1 MRSETELSVT
11 IRRDKNKRGKTDP
24 DGGRSNLD
32 EERAD
37 WFCEQVG
44 VIETRDHPC
53 PSIDRKHE
61 ELSASKFY
69 EVEEGLLLSGQ
80 CELLS

>member
-1 MRSETELSVT
+1 MGPRIT
-11 IRRDKNKRGKTDP
+11 IRRDRNEQGKTDP

-61 ELSASKFY
+61 ELSTSKSY
-69 EVEEGLLLSGQ
+69 GVDDDLLLSGQ
-80 CELLS
+80 CKLLS